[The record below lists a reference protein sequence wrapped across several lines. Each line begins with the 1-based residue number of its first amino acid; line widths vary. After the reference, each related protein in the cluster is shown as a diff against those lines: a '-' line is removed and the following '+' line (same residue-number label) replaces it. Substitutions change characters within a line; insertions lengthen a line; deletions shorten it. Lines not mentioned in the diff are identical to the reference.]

1 MAIESETTQT
11 NEGVCAKCN
20 KPLSVLKYRKNRKFC
35 SPLCRTRFFALKRYH
50 DIKSSDEYKEKRRI
64 YEKNWRENNREKWNE
79 RMRNAAIKYRA
90 KKKLNSN
97 KVLDEGSLG
106 QQAEETFTPVTEGDG
121 TGNVEGA
128 DQPSQINTPLNEGLP
143 GQQAGEILSSPVLV
157 GANAGRQVEGADQP
171 LQQEFCSCG
180 HSTNNHSYDPE
191 SFDGNLA
198 CDICDCKNF
207 KKQSYLE
214 NNTAFVDSGVL
225 R

>member
-1 MAIESETTQT
+1 MAIESETTQI

-20 KPLSVLKYRKNRKFC
+20 KPLSALKYRKNRKFC
-35 SPLCRTRFFALKRYH
+35 SALCRTRFFALKRYY
-50 DIKSSDEYKEKRRI
+50 DIKSSDEYKEKRRA
-64 YEKNWRENNREKWNE
+64 YEKKWRENNRDKWNE
-79 RMRNAAIKYRA
+79 RMRNAAARYRA
-90 KKKLNSN
+90 KKKLDSN
-97 KVLDEGSLG
+97 KVLDEDLLG
-106 QQAEETFTPVTEGDG
+106 QQVEETFTPVTEGDEAG
-121 TGNVEGA
+121 IVEGT
-128 DQPSQINTPLNEGLP
+128 DQPSQINTPLDEGLF
-143 GQQAGEILSSPVLV
+143 GQQTEETILPPVLV
-157 GANAGRQVEGADQP
+157 GADAGRQVEGADQP